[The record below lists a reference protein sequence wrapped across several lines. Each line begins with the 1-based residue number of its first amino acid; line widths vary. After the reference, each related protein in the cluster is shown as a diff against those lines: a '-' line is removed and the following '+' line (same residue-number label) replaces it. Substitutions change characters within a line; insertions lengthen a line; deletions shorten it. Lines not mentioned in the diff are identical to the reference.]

1 MTEQKYRE
9 TWLRLLSK
17 YERRGLA
24 VFRQSLRDTVN
35 RIPFD
40 NIETWNYKVLV
51 EMNVNNIEVQKAFF
65 NLYYI
70 IGLAHGKRVIKD
82 LPRTKDLSLFE
93 SKYFDFIR
101 QWLAMNAG
109 VMITSVTGE
118 LKDYIVKYIFDDIN
132 RGKDIRTIARELQ
145 KHINSR
151 SFYRWQIMRIVRT
164 ETTTAANLGA
174 IQGGNSTGLIWEKQW
189 LSAQDARTRRPPK
202 SHYDHY
208 EMNGVKVPKGE
219 MFNVNGDVIE
229 YPGDP
234 KAQAGN
240 RINCYLPD
248 NFIESNIIEGQ
259 KSFYSGKAIEIITR
273 RGERITVTPNHGI
286 LTDKGFISANQ
297 IDIGQNLICNRFQKN
312 YIIRLVNNYIKK
324 KLFRVENVFRSL
336 SVLWGSKFVM
346 VTTLDFDKDGAS
358 MEGNVNIVNSKIKL
372 GKRLN
377 GWGNFLNYF
386 NNFTLKTTSLKS
398 IKICGLGS
406 FKFFGGRNNST
417 PRRIVSLLHL
427 SFPLLFRHFRPL
439 HTFALGLASGLDVIR
454 FKHPKNNASTDAE
467 FLRELVSANSAN
479 ISFDNV
485 VSVREFDFSGH
496 VYDFSSLNG
505 VNIVNNIYT
514 SNCRCT
520 VVVVAKRDSEGN
532 LIFT

>member
-1 MTEQKYRE
+1 MTENKYRE

-24 VFRQSLRDTVN
+24 IFRRSLRETVN

-51 EMNVNNIEVQKAFF
+51 EMNVNNLEVQKAFF
-65 NLYYI
+65 NLYHV

-82 LPRTKDLSLFE
+82 LPKTKDLSLFE

-118 LKDYIVKYIFDDIN
+118 LKDYIVKYIFDEIN
-132 RGKDIRTIARELQ
+132 NNKDIRTIARELQ

-208 EMNGVKVPKGE
+208 EMNGVKVPKGA
-219 MFNVNGDVIE
+219 MFNVNGDIIE

-234 KAQAGN
+234 KARAGN
-240 RINCYLPD
+240 RI
-248 NFIESNIIEGQ
+248 
-259 KSFYSGKAIEIITR
+259 
-273 RGERITVTPNHGI
+273 
-286 LTDKGFISANQ
+286 
-297 IDIGQNLICNRFQKN
+297 
-312 YIIRLVNNYIKK
+312 
-324 KLFRVENVFRSL
+324 
-336 SVLWGSKFVM
+336 
-346 VTTLDFDKDGAS
+346 
-358 MEGNVNIVNSKIKL
+358 
-372 GKRLN
+372 
-377 GWGNFLNYF
+377 
-386 NNFTLKTTSLKS
+386 
-398 IKICGLGS
+398 
-406 FKFFGGRNNST
+406 
-417 PRRIVSLLHL
+417 
-427 SFPLLFRHFRPL
+427 
-439 HTFALGLASGLDVIR
+439 
-454 FKHPKNNASTDAE
+454 
-467 FLRELVSANSAN
+467 
-479 ISFDNV
+479 
-485 VSVREFDFSGH
+485 
-496 VYDFSSLNG
+496 
-505 VNIVNNIYT
+505 
-514 SNCRCT
+514 NCRCT
-520 VVVVAKRDSEGN
+520 VVVVAKRDAEGN